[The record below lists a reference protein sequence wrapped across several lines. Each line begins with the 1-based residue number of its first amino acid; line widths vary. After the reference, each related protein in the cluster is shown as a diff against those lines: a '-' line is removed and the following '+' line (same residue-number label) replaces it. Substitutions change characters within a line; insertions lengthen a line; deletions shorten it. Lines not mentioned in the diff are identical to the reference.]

1 MESGKSILEL
11 CVSDKENNDDFADI
25 IDKSLNQA
33 SKAIRKRIV
42 SCAIELIQNNL
53 IYNNKGEIII
63 EVFESEESYF
73 LNTARKIDYE
83 GAKILKNKISA
94 INSTEREQLKKIFLE
109 NLDKNTSGSTGN
121 GLILCRLKSDDEII
135 VTETID
141 RLEINLRFNK

>member
-1 MESGKSILEL
+1 MESGKLILEL
-11 CVSDKENNDDFADI
+11 CVSDKENNDNFADI
-25 IDKSLNQA
+25 IDKSLSQA

-73 LNTARKIDYE
+73 LNTSRKIDYE
-83 GAKILKNKISA
+83 VAKILKNKISA
-94 INSTEREQLKKIFLE
+94 INSTEREQLKKMFLE

-121 GLILCRLKSDDEII
+121 GLILCRLKSDDII
-135 VTETID
+135 NVTETTD
-141 RLEINLRFNK
+141 KLEINLIFNK